1 MTIAPA
7 ASSETPTT
15 VQEWWRRHRDTR
27 GLLLVDV
34 LTDFAHEDGDRLCR
48 SYLERF
54 EGLGWLV
61 AWARDAG
68 LPIAYANDSLPAAR
82 CTRDAIVAAAV
93 AGRLG
98 DLCARIAPRDQD
110 VFVVKP
116 LYSGFEQTPL
126 EPALRRLG
134 VEELIVAGAAS
145 ERCVTQTVM
154 SARERGFDCLVAA
167 DACATVDER
176 LESIA
181 FDYLTEVAEAKLVT
195 AQELCDSSRGL
206 TERKAL
212 RAAPAAGPLAAV
224 AISG

>member
-1 MTIAPA
+1 MSREPTALGEPPIAVPGCW
-7 ASSETPTT
+7 P
-15 VQEWWRRHRDTR
+15 RRRSTR
-27 GLLLVDV
+27 GVLLVDV
-34 LTDFAHEDGDRLCR
+34 FNDFAHEDGDRLCR

-68 LPIAYANDSLPAAR
+68 LPVAYANDSLPAAR
-82 CTRDAIVAAAV
+82 CTRDAIIAAAV

-98 DLCARIAPRDQD
+98 DLCSRIAPRDGD
-110 VFVVKP
+110 VFVIKP

-134 VEELIVAGAAS
+134 VEELIVAGAAT
-145 ERCVTQTVM
+145 ERCVAQTVT

-181 FDYLTEVAEAKLVT
+181 FDYLAEVAEARIVT
-195 AQELCDSSRGL
+195 TRELCSPS
-206 TERKAL
+206 
-212 RAAPAAGPLAAV
+212 AAGRPVAA
-224 AISG
+224 AIGG